1 MISPLEMT
9 ALISL
14 CSFFNAFILVSD
26 KAATFNGSS
35 SLILKAFGFLLS
47 FIIAL
52 PPLFLLSRHRG
63 MGLIECAYDLT
74 GKFGTVIALLYFCF
88 FMLMSLNTVTGVEF
102 FLTSTVYNLDSQFL
116 ILTLFSLLLLYTL
129 YAGLEPLGRTAVVIF
144 VLFFY
149 SVKKL
154 PFTPV
159 LPLAVSAFL
168 CLVAQVLVRG
178 GEERKLHSVIVSTV
192 IILFI
197 GAVAAG
203 FVAVASG
210 GLKKFV
216 SWIINCAY
224 TVLAFFYR
232 CINALFMF
240 LMRLVPEK
248 QYESFAPPEIA
259 GIDTSG
265 AEQQAMVLIDPEKF
279 FITVLCVGLI
289 ITAALIIHRII
300 RGKNAV
306 TLLVQSND
314 KGLRRKRSKLF
325 DTLKRSGS
333 RFVKALRFRIMC
345 MLSRNTAPGL
355 FMQIEKQSRSVLH
368 GRCEGESCREFL
380 QRAEAVY
387 PHAANELD
395 ILANALDDLYFGS
408 GKTMSHDEV
417 KKLRRMIFEKNE

>member
-1 MISPLEMT
+1 MKKQLSALCPLSILLANSCAMAALFTVFSTVEGLAKTDPCLALWLCSISACHLAMSIFLRRKRSQR
-9 ALISL
+9 ALI
-14 CSFFNAFILVSD
+14 
-26 KAATFNGSS
+26 
-35 SLILKAFGFLLS
+35 
-47 FIIAL
+47 
-52 PPLFLLSRHRG
+52 
-63 MGLIECAYDLT
+63 
-74 GKFGTVIALLYFCF
+74 YFCAAF
-88 FMLMSLNTVTGVEF
+88 FMLQLVLAFIVYGRFSSVIGMLAAVCMWLYSYFNCFELHIKKTSVERYTNSFDICSLV
-102 FLTSTVYNLDSQFL
+102 L
-116 ILTLFSLLLLYTL
+116 
-129 YAGLEPLGRTAVVIF
+129 IF